1 MKKNMFAVFRH
12 STAVALIAACLASV
26 GLLAPQGALA
36 ASGGGT
42 LRVLATTYP
51 VYLLAR
57 NVVQNRPGV
66 QVDLLIPAQTGCPH
80 DYALTPRDMQKLAQ
94 ADVLLLNGLG
104 LDDFTQKAL
113 PNARPGLVVVDSSAG
128 VTPVM
133 DVDGEEDG
141 HKDDHEAHEGQD
153 EHGAQAGHGG
163 QEHAAASPTHAA
175 KSDAHRESA
184 HGHNH
189 DHGHGDDHGHGHNH
203 DHGDGHGHG
212 HNHSHGAVNPHAFA
226 SPIQAGIMIKNM
238 AAGLAKADPQHA
250 AIYEANATAYGK
262 VLAGLGERLVS
273 LGSKSPNK
281 GIALMHDALVYMTR
295 DGGLEVVAVI
305 QKNEE
310 AQPSAA
316 RLLKVAEILREH
328 KPALI
333 ASEPQYSD
341 KAVQTLAREVG
352 IPAAQLDSLASGP
365 ANPPLDHYERTMNN
379 NINTLEKYFEQR

>member
-1 MKKNMFAVFRH
+1 MKKSIIMFFRY
-12 STAVALIAACLASV
+12 STAVAVIVACLAGV
-26 GLLAPQGALA
+26 GLLAPQRVLA
-36 ASGGGT
+36 ASSQGT
-42 LRVLATTYP
+42 LHILATTYP

-57 NVVQNRPGV
+57 NVAQNRPGA

-80 DYALTPRDMQKLAQ
+80 DYALTPRDMQKLAH

-104 LDDFTQKAL
+104 LDDFMQKAL
-113 PNARPGLVVVDSSAG
+113 PNAKPGLVVVDSSAG
-128 VTPVM
+128 ITPVM
-133 DVDGEEDG
+133 DADGEEDE
-141 HKDDHEAHEGQD
+141 HKEGQEAHD
-153 EHGAQAGHGG
+153 GH
-163 QEHAAASPTHAA
+163 EHAAGSPVQAASANGH
-175 KSDAHRESA
+175 A
-184 HGHNH
+184 HGMEHEHEH
-189 DHGHGDDHGHGHNH
+189 DHG
-203 DHGDGHGHG
+203 
-212 HNHSHGAVNPHAFA
+212 AINPHAFA

-238 AAGLAKADPQHA
+238 AAGLAKADPQYA
-250 AIYEANATAYGK
+250 AMYDANAKAYGK
-262 VLAGLGERLVS
+262 VLVGLGERLAS
-273 LGSKSPNK
+273 LGGKSPNK

-352 IPAAQLDSLASGP
+352 IPADQLDSLASGP
-365 ANPPLDHYERTMNN
+365 ANPSLDYYEKIMNS